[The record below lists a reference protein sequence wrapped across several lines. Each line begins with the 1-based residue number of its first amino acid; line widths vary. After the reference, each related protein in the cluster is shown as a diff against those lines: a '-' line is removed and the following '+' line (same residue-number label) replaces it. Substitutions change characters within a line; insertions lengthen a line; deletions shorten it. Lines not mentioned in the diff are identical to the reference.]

1 MTTMVDKKEATLDIE
16 VLLKHIIQKEALRI
30 LEPLQE
36 EITKLNARVYD
47 LEHNRFIHGNIF
59 VDDLKELKS
68 KVDYL
73 LPDEGD

>member
-1 MTTMVDKKEATLDIE
+1 MTTMVNKKEATLDIE
-16 VLLKHIIQKEALRI
+16 VLLSHIIQKEVVKM

-36 EITKLNARVYD
+36 EVAKLNLRVWD
-47 LEHNRFIHGNIF
+47 LEHNKFIHENIF
-59 VDDLKELKS
+59 VNELKELKT